1 MPAKGRNERVRT
13 AISKALKQRGL
24 SHKEA
29 AALLGLAEST
39 VSNRISR
46 GHFKESE
53 AAKWSAALNI
63 DPDVFLLGDEPLPPN
78 SYQAI
83 IDELAQIKEDV
94 RLLKEVVKDI
104 KHTVDTPLSHFE

>member
-1 MPAKGRNERVRT
+1 MPATERNERVKS

-24 SHKEA
+24 SHKDA
-29 AALLGLAEST
+29 AILLGLAEST

-53 AAKWSAALNI
+53 AAKWSAALDI
-63 DPDVFLLGDEPLPPN
+63 DPEVFLLGDEPLPPN

-83 IDELAQIKEDV
+83 MNELAQIKADV
-94 RLLKEVVKDI
+94 KLLKEAVQRI
-104 KHTVDTPLSHFE
+104 MHSVDTSFTHPE